1 MTKNDPRIRPI
12 GERKNLVKLADFA
25 RVHPPLE
32 GFGAWFADLPD
43 ILGSRQLKE
52 LVQAWK
58 TAKAAGRMVGIAVGA
73 HVIKVGLS
81 PLLIDLMQ
89 RGFIGHFATN
99 GATAIHDYEFALL
112 GETSEDVLENLDD
125 GSFGFWQET
134 FDGINGLLPDAAKN
148 GQGFGEALGSAIL
161 KKDLPHKEYSIF
173 AEAKRLG
180 IPATI
185 HVAFGCDIVHM
196 DPNLDAAALGSVT
209 HNDFKKLCESVA
221 CLDQGLWLNI
231 GSAVL
236 MPEVFLK
243 ALSLARNL
251 GKLGD
256 DFMTVNLDMIRQYRA
271 MINVVERPS
280 KRGIH
285 LTGQHEILLPLIH
298 QALIS
303 D

>member
-1 MTKNDPRIRPI
+1 MSKNDPRIRPI
-12 GERKNLVKLADFA
+12 GERKNLVKLSDFA
-25 RVHPPLE
+25 TVHPPVA
-32 GFGAWFADLPD
+32 GFKAWFEDLPD
-43 ILGSRQLKE
+43 ILGSRELKD
-52 LVQAWK
+52 LVHAWK
-58 TAKAAGRMVGIAVGA
+58 TAKKEGRMVGVAVGA

-81 PLLIDLMQ
+81 PLLIDLMK

-99 GATAIHDYEFALL
+99 GATGIHDYEFALQ
-112 GETSEDVLENLDD
+112 GETSEDVLENLGD

-134 FDGINGLLPDAAKN
+134 FEGVNGLLPEAARK
-148 GQGFGEALGSAIL
+148 GQGFGEALGEAIL
-161 KKDLPHKEYSIF
+161 SNDLPHKEHSIF
-173 AEAKRLG
+173 AEASRLG

-196 DPNLDAAALGSVT
+196 DPNLDAAALGTVT
-209 HNDFKKLCESVA
+209 HNDFKKLCKSVA
-221 CLDQGLWLNI
+221 ALDHGLWLNI

-243 ALSLARNL
+243 AVSLARNL

-256 DFMTVNLDMIRQYRA
+256 EFMTANLDMIRQYRA
-271 MINVVERPS
+271 MANVVERPS